1 MTNVNE
7 LSLRE
12 FIQQH
17 ISDVSEKYKKT
28 CMTYFDAIT
37 SGKEEIYKKYAD
49 ASLELDKIYANK
61 NDFAKIQ
68 SFMNMEEIEDAL
80 LKREL
85 EMLFLSYQAKQVDE
99 QKLEAL
105 IELQNTIES
114 TFAKFRPEIDGTPY
128 TDNTIEEILS
138 TSTDSEEVKKAWLA
152 SKTIGGIVA
161 NDVITIVKMRN
172 EVAQEL

>member
-1 MTNVNE
+1 MSNTTE

-17 ISDVSEKYKKT
+17 ISDVSEKYKST
-28 CMTYFDAIT
+28 CLTYFDAIT
-37 SGKEEIYKKYAD
+37 SGKEEAYKTYAD
-49 ASLELDKIYANK
+49 ASLHIDKIYANK
-61 NDFAKIQ
+61 HDFAKIK
-68 SFMNMEEIEDAL
+68 SFMAMEEIEDAL

-99 QKLEAL
+99 KRLEAL
-105 IELQNTIES
+105 IDLQNTIES
-114 TFAKFRPEIDGTPY
+114 TFATFRPEIDGKQY

-138 TSTDSEEVKKAWLA
+138 TSTDNEEVKKAWLA
-152 SKTIGGIVA
+152 SKTIGSVVSH
-161 NDVITIVKMRN
+161 NVIQIVKMRN